1 MGSARTTVAMRIIKA
16 FIDDDSGATAIE
28 YAFIAVGI
36 GVAIIP
42 ALIILEPKLSA
53 AFTNVAGKL

>member
-1 MGSARTTVAMRIIKA
+1 MRSIKS
-16 FIDDDSGATAIE
+16 FLDDDSGATAIE

-42 ALIILEPKLSA
+42 ALVVLEPKLTA
-53 AFTNVAGKL
+53 IFTDVAGKL